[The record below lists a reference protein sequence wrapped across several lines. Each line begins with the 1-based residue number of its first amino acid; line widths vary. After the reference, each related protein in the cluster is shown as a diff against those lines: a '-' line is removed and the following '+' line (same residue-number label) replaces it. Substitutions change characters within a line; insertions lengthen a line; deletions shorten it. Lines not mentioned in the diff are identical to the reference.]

1 MEPRIRMLD
10 REDMSKTQA
19 LLVDT
24 CSHNGAPDAL
34 IASIF
39 VRSEVGR
46 VWLRA
51 WNEVLNGGIVPVS
64 IKEMCRVLLSTKHQ
78 CGYCSTVRSRVA
90 ASEGLTE
97 EKLMATMDFENSA
110 LHTPREK
117 AALRFAS
124 KFHEGDEALDSDAVF
139 DDIRKH
145 FSEEETIEL
154 ALLCG
159 ETAGVGK
166 FARALQVR
174 TWQEACEIQ
183 PRFAG
188 ADHMPAAAE

>member
-1 MEPRIRMLD
+1 MTPRIRMLE
-10 REDMSKTQA
+10 RAEMTNTQA

-24 CSHNGAPDAL
+24 CTYNGAPDAL

-39 VRSEVGR
+39 TRSEVGR

-51 WNEVLNGGIVPVS
+51 WNEVLNGGIVPVA
-64 IKEMCRVLLSTKHQ
+64 IKEMCRVLISTRHF

-90 ASEGLTE
+90 QGEGLTE
-97 EKLMATMDFENSA
+97 EKLMATMDFENSP

-117 AALRFAS
+117 AALRFAML
-124 KFHEGDEALDSDAVF
+124 FLGDSDAELDSDSAFADLGV
-139 DDIRKH
+139 H
-145 FSEEETIEL
+145 FSEEEIIEL

-174 TWQEACEIQ
+174 TWAQACEIQ
-183 PRFAG
+183 PQLTGTSPSG
-188 ADHMPAAAE
+188 A

>member
-1 MEPRIRMLD
+1 MLE
-10 REDMSKTQA
+10 RSEMTKTQA

-24 CSHNGAPDAL
+24 CTHNGAPDAL

-39 VRSEVGR
+39 TRSEIGR

-51 WNEVLNGGIVPVS
+51 WNEVLNGGVVEVS
-64 IKEMCRVLLSTKHQ
+64 IKEMCRVLISTKHF

-90 ASEGLTE
+90 QSEGLTE
-97 EKLMATMDFENSA
+97 EKLMATMNFESSA

-117 AALRFAS
+117 AALRFAML
-124 KFHEGDEALDSDAVF
+124 FQGDNDDALDSDKTF
-139 DDIRKH
+139 DDLREH
-145 FSEEETIEL
+145 FNDEEMIEL
-154 ALLCG
+154 SLLCG

-174 TWQEACEIQ
+174 TWAQACEIQ
-183 PRFAG
+183 PQLSTI
-188 ADHMPAAAE
+188 DPPTS